1 MNYSE
6 ELNYLLENDL
16 QYEEFCFLKALYHLE
31 ENNLVHMNQKAHAKL
46 HANIKRYYT
55 QRKLPWV
62 DMINNLIKKG
72 FIVDYRKDKEKDPN
86 SIDTSKIKLL
96 GKFKDTF
103 FVDKEVAYEE
113 AKAVYPSK
121 MFNGRETM
129 YGRHETLKDYYFS
142 NVISNGSKAEHA
154 RFIEI
159 TKQKFDFD
167 ERVINERGDQKGA
180 LKSADVGW
188 QTYLES
194 FKDIARQFE
203 RDQAEGGEDNWYTTI
218 L

>member
-1 MNYSE
+1 MNYSG
-6 ELNYLLENDL
+6 ELTYILENDL
-16 QYEEFCFLKALYHLE
+16 LYEEFCFLKALYHLE
-31 ENNLVHMNQKAHAKL
+31 ENNLVHMNQQAHQKL
-46 HANIKRYYT
+46 HNNIKKYYSE
-55 QRKLPWV
+55 RKYPWV

-72 FIVDYRKDKEKDPN
+72 FIADYRPEHQKNPN

-103 FVDKEVAYEE
+103 FIDKELAYQE
-113 AKAVYPSK
+113 AKLVYPPK
-121 MFNGRETM
+121 MWTGKDSM

-142 NVISNGSKAEHA
+142 TVISNGDKSEHA

-167 ERVINERGDQKGA
+167 ERLINERGDQKGP
-180 LKSADVGW
+180 LKNADVGW

-194 FKDIARQFE
+194 FHDIARQFE
-203 RDQAEGGEDNWYTTI
+203 RDQSESSDSNWFTTI
-218 L
+218 R